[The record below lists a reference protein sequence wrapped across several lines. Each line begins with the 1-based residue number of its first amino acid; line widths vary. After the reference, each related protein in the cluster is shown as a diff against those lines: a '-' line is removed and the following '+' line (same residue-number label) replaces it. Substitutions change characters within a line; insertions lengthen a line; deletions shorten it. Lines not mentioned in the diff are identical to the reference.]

1 MDQYIAF
8 VSQNWMLVLGF
19 FLILAML
26 TWNFISPTV
35 RGYKPILPTNAVNLI
50 NHDDALVLDVREN
63 NEYMG
68 GHIINSIHIP
78 LGTLNNRL
86 NELEKYKNKPVIVGC
101 RSGQRSA
108 SACATLKKQ
117 GFESVYNLSG
127 GVMGWQNANLPL
139 TK

>member
-8 VSQNWMLVLGF
+8 TSQNWMLVLGF
-19 FLILAML
+19 FVISAML
-26 TWNFISPTV
+26 IWNIIGPKV
-35 RGYKPILPTNAVNLI
+35 RGYSAIQPANVVNLI
-50 NHDDALVLDVREN
+50 NHEGALVLDVREN
-63 NEYMG
+63 NEYQG
-68 GHIINSIHIP
+68 GHIINSVHIP

-86 NELEKYKNKPVIVGC
+86 KELDKYKNKPIIVGC

-108 SACATLKKQ
+108 SACVTLKKS
-117 GFESVYNLSG
+117 GFETVYNLSG

>member
-8 VSQNWMLVLGF
+8 VTQNWMLVLGF
-19 FLILAML
+19 FIISAML
-26 TWNFISPTV
+26 VWNLIGPKL
-35 RGYKPILPTNAVNLI
+35 RGFTPIQPTNAVHLI

-63 NEYMG
+63 NEFVG
-68 GHIINSIHIP
+68 GHIINSVHIP
-78 LGTLNNRL
+78 LGTLQNRM
-86 NELEKYKNKPVIVGC
+86 NELEKYKSKPVIVGC